1 MDADVSSR
9 FLERTLKAAYTSM
22 EFSLDGN
29 GVHVASI
36 RRFFL
41 ESGLVQPPI
50 VAGDVDVILAKVLNQ
65 MQEQRKKSMPRKDF
79 AFAQTT
85 APTASR
91 SDTTRFRYFD
101 QVAFY
106 EAVTLVGM
114 KCFPRYDT
122 LRVLQTVVGDYLH
135 PMQRRERDASVNST
149 ISLSSTKS
157 LRRSSSVSSISGV
170 TPISPTYEYISVMK
184 AMLNGLAIR
193 IGHGNDSDPLG
204 SEDEGGSRS
213 RSIQSSLSSRK
224 NKREEVIYSI
234 LEMLSIL
241 AREQKPLLTI
251 CEFYCGIYHHSASKD
266 ELFAL
271 SFELVLNFALDFEII
286 PAFMDRVSLK
296 HLYAEVSGYIKAYFS
311 TQKKFPH
318 ATDKE
323 TLKNVAFLM
332 MLARIGIELFST
344 KVDYETPEKQI
355 TGLIQWIDNSAGREK
370 LLRKTA
376 LPMVIR
382 FSRKLYAIKM

>member
-1 MDADVSSR
+1 
-9 FLERTLKAAYTSM
+9 M

-41 ESGLVQPPI
+41 ESGIVQPPI

-65 MQEQRKKSMPRKDF
+65 MQEQRKRTMPRKDF
-79 AFAQTT
+79 AFSQTT
-85 APTASR
+85 APSAPR
-91 SDTTRFRYFD
+91 SDTARFRYFD
-101 QVAFY
+101 QTAFY

-114 KCFPRYDT
+114 KRFPRYDT
-122 LRVLQTVVGDYLH
+122 TRVLQTVVEVYLH
-135 PMQRRERDASVNST
+135 PMQRREREASVNIT
-149 ISLSSTKS
+149 LSSSKA
-157 LRRSSSVSSISGV
+157 LRRSSSVSSMAPS
-170 TPISPTYEYISVMK
+170 SPSYEYISVMR
-184 AMLNGLAIR
+184 AILNGLALY
-193 IGHGNDSDPLG
+193 IGHGNDNDPIG
-204 SEDEGGSRS
+204 TDDDIDSRP
-213 RSIQSSLSSRK
+213 QSMQPSLSARK

-251 CEFYCGIYHHSASKD
+251 CEFYCGIYHQSATKD
-266 ELFAL
+266 ELFGL
-271 SFELVLNFALDFEII
+271 SFELLLNFALDFEII

-311 TQKKFPH
+311 HQKKFPH
-318 ATDKE
+318 ATDTE
-323 TLKNVAFLM
+323 TLKKVAFLM

-355 TGLIQWIDNSAGREK
+355 TGLIQWVDNSAGREK
-370 LLRKTA
+370 LMRKTA